1 MPNPDNNNLASP
13 DGATYLNSPVQKNS
27 ALFNTEYQHQCRE
40 ALAEAHAQYPLVYSI
55 RCVLY
60 FPAEQRENHFMSDDD
75 IITNFVESFKAQLL
89 WDLSRALRRTLYRQE
104 YCVRFACAMEEQ
116 FDQTAFD
123 VTILLNHTAI
133 FELGDFMTERNNNF
147 KRITGTWANTIGLP
161 VTSGNA
167 LIYVPRN
174 PYHHISRDDVDSIA
188 DFIKSISH
196 I

>member
-1 MPNPDNNNLASP
+1 MPNPDNTNLTLP
-13 DGATYLNSPVQKNS
+13 EGDTYLDSPGQKNNGP
-27 ALFNTEYQHQCRE
+27 FNTEYQSQRRE
-40 ALAEAHAQYPLVYSI
+40 ALAETLEQYPLVYAI

-60 FPAEQRENHFMSDDD
+60 FPARQRKNHFMSDDE
-75 IITNFVESFKAQLL
+75 IVAHFVESFNGQLT
-89 WDLSRALRRTLYRQE
+89 WDLSRVLRRDLYRQE
-104 YCVRFACAMEEQ
+104 CRFWFACAMEEQ
-116 FDQTAFD
+116 LDRTAFD

-133 FELGDFMTERNNNF
+133 FELGDFMTERNNIF

-167 LIYVPRN
+167 LIHVPKN
-174 PYHHISRDDVDSIA
+174 PDHHIRRDDAESIA